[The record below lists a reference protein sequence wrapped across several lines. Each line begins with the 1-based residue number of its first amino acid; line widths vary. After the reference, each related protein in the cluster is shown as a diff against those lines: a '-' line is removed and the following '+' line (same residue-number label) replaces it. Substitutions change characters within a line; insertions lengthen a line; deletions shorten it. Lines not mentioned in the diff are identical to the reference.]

1 MRRATFINIKLYI
14 EGTRVIL
21 LSFTESC
28 KWGLVEIESLLMGA
42 MNGLLDFESDRNSF
56 AVIGSFEFSVPSVVL
71 KKIEDSFE
79 GEMLTGTWGIETW
92 GVGTCVFGG
101 K

>member
-28 KWGLVEIESLLMGA
+28 KWWLVVVGSFLM
-42 MNGLLDFESDRNSF
+42 MVMYVLSNFESDRN
-56 AVIGSFEFSVPSVVL
+56 
-71 KKIEDSFE
+71 D
-79 GEMLTGTWGIETW
+79 GERLTGTWGTETW

-101 K
+101 N